1 MRPYKVALPRSIA
14 LGMLLIAW
22 ATGLGAQTT
31 DSEPKSVLVGYSELV
46 RLGRPAA
53 TVIVGDPAI
62 AEVTLPDVDSLLL
75 TGKSPGTTN
84 VIVLDPDKT
93 EIYRAVIEVGRE
105 INVVGVGKIQP
116 YLCTPNC
123 RLQEKRASESIFSKN
138 QRQ

>member
-14 LGMLLIAW
+14 VAILLIAW

-46 RLGRPAA
+46 KLSRPAA
-53 TVIVGDPAI
+53 TVIVGDPII
-62 AEVTLPDVDSLLL
+62 AEVTLPDADSLLL
-75 TGKSPGTTN
+75 TGKNPGSTN
-84 VIVLDPDKT
+84 VIVLDSDKA

-123 RLQEKRASESIFSKN
+123 RLRKGDETIFSKN

>member
-1 MRPYKVALPRSIA
+1 MRRNNVFLPRSIA
-14 LGMLLIAW
+14 VGILLIAW
-22 ATGLGAQTT
+22 ETVLQAQTAN
-31 DSEPKSVLVGYSELV
+31 SEPKSVLVGYSELV

-84 VIVLDPDKT
+84 VIVLDSDKA
-93 EIYRAVIEVGRE
+93 EIYRAAIEVGRE
-105 INVVGVGKIQP
+105 INVVGTGKIQP

-123 RLQEKRASESIFSKN
+123 RLQEKKASESIFSKN
-138 QRQ
+138 QR